1 MENKHSRSQFK
12 FQFTFGKWIGPDP
25 ATMDYLII
33 ILTLVHPHN
42 TVTMQDTVAVQMS
55 KVKKKY
61 IYIYI

>member
-1 MENKHSRSQFK
+1 MENKRSCSQFK

-25 ATMDYLII
+25 AMMDYLII

-55 KVKKKY
+55 K
-61 IYIYI
+61 